1 MAFSYHKQDCCGC
14 SACSS
19 VCPQKCISMK
29 PDGEGFYYPSVDVT
43 NCINCNLCEKVC
55 PSRAPLEG
63 VSPLAVLAAH
73 NKNENVVKCS
83 SSGGLF
89 TVLAQSVLSNKGIVY
104 GARYDD
110 ALNVVFDS
118 ITVVENL
125 PKLRGSKYVQAR
137 INGCYQ
143 DAKQK
148 LQQGVLVLFTGAP
161 CQIAGLKTFL
171 RKPYDNLIT
180 MEVVCHGVPSEK
192 VWQKHLLV
200 IKEKRLN
207 NSDVSKVTFRYKERN
222 WRAYKLSYS
231 CENGIA
237 YTTPRGEDAYFCGFV
252 QSLYSRPSC
261 ENCKFKNGASGADI
275 TVGDLWGAE
284 RILKD
289 SGNPFGESLVIVNT
303 SKGKQLIEEN
313 STVLVS
319 TEIDLAD
326 ALPYNEGLNEKARP
340 HRNRG
345 KFFEGLNQANDVD
358 ALIAEML
365 RPTMSE
371 LLKEKRENI
380 YGLLSKIK
388 HLIVKS
394 AELIEK

>member
-1 MAFSYHKQDCCGC
+1 MVEYAFCCGC
-14 SACSS
+14 SACCSA
-19 VCPQKCISMK
+19 CPQKCISMK
-29 PDGEGFYYPSVDVT
+29 SDAEGFYYPSVDVT
-43 NCINCNLCEKVC
+43 NCINCNLCKKVC
-55 PSRAPLEG
+55 PAVASHNR
-63 VSPLAVLAAH
+63 VSPLTVLAAH
-73 NKNENVVKCS
+73 SCKDDLVRSS
-83 SSGGLF
+83 SSGGIF

-118 ITVVENL
+118 ITAVEDL

-148 LQQGVLVLFTGAP
+148 LQQGVLVLFTGTP
-161 CQIAGLKTFL
+161 CQIAGLKTYL
-171 RKPYDNLIT
+171 RKPYNNLIT

-200 IKEKRLN
+200 IKEKHLN
-207 NSDVSKVTFRYKERN
+207 INDISHVAFRYKESN

-231 CENGIA
+231 SENGVA

-284 RILKD
+284 RILED
-289 SGNPFGESLVIVNT
+289 GGNPLGESLVIVNT

-313 STVLVS
+313 AIGLVS
-319 TEIDLAD
+319 TRIELAD

-345 KFFEGLNQANDVD
+345 KFFEELNQTNDVD
-358 ALIAEML
+358 ALITEML

-371 LLKEKRENI
+371 LLKEKNENV
-380 YGLLSKIK
+380 YGWLSKIK

-394 AELIEK
+394 RN